1 MSYKGNSQ
9 NALTFFIP
17 YSNAVYEL
25 ATTSQDQFIEVFNYI
40 FKDSIKGYNIEQFSS
55 YDKYVLSLPKNAK
68 SENDKLIADSLANSI
83 TLSTLLA
90 ICKMQNTSL
99 INYINLQMPQFKMNA
114 NAIPDIGFTLFKTGK
129 SMNSKV
135 KFERFILFISNANK
149 LSKEN
154 MKNLLNR
161 TYQAIRKFLTAGKL
175 GENGMRLNDENSYY
189 PPTDALNDILKLIEN
204 IITEANAEGNI
215 YYGIDCNAN
224 NYYSEETGLY
234 EMDGF
239 KKQPDKEQ
247 LIDFYLKLATDHPL
261 LKYLEDPMA
270 DADLRGWAKLLEKF
284 ASTKPEVK
292 IASKSLIGNDILK
305 LGEVIDR
312 KEIEEEEEKEEDK
325 KEDNVEGEGKA
336 EGEEQN
342 EGKEGDKEGEG
353 EENAKKMSKQQSKK
367 KMTTLDPRYRSRL
380 INNIPHSDD
389 VVEELTPLEKE
400 KIAQEEARKK
410 AEEEE
415 RKRLEEEEEEK
426 KRQEEAKKPGAKKP
440 AAEPQVKNKKKT
452 EEELQKEKEE
462 EEKALP
468 PPLPIP
474 LLSSIAL
481 YQGKC
486 KCVSEL
492 FDISI
497 KLKNRDFEVSL
508 YDNPHESEQ
517 SGIIDLGLALR
528 VNKIIL
534 HGFTNKPEKMS
545 KIIQYIEQIEDLY

>member
-25 ATTSQDQFIEVFNYI
+25 ATTSQEQFIEVFNYI

-90 ICKMQNTSL
+90 ICKMQNISL
-99 INYINLQMPQFKMNA
+99 IDYINLQMPQFKMNA

-270 DADLRGWAKLLEKF
+270 DTDLRGWAKLLEKF

-305 LGEVIDR
+305 LGEVIDP
-312 KEIEEEEEKEEDK
+312 KEIEEQEEKEEEK

-440 AAEPQVKNKKKT
+440 VAEPQVKNKKKT

-545 KIIQYIEQIEDLY
+545 KIIQYIEQIEELY

>member
-25 ATTSQDQFIEVFNYI
+25 ATTSQEQFIEVFNYI

-90 ICKMQNTSL
+90 ICKMQNISL
-99 INYINLQMPQFKMNA
+99 IDYINLQMPQFKMNA

-270 DADLRGWAKLLEKF
+270 DTDLRGWAKLLEKF

-305 LGEVIDR
+305 LGEVIDP
-312 KEIEEEEEKEEDK
+312 KEIEEQEEKEEEK

-440 AAEPQVKNKKKT
+440 VAEPQVKNKKKT

-497 KLKNRDFEVSL
+497 KLKNRYFEVSL

-545 KIIQYIEQIEDLY
+545 KIIQYIEQIEELY

>member
-25 ATTSQDQFIEVFNYI
+25 ATTSQEQFIEVFNYI

-90 ICKMQNTSL
+90 ICKMQNISL
-99 INYINLQMPQFKMNA
+99 IDYINLQMPQFKMNA

-270 DADLRGWAKLLEKF
+270 DTDLRGWAKLLEKF

-305 LGEVIDR
+305 LGEVIDP
-312 KEIEEEEEKEEDK
+312 KEIEEQEEKEEEK

-440 AAEPQVKNKKKT
+440 VAEPQVKNKKKT

-462 EEKALP
+462 EEKALL

-545 KIIQYIEQIEDLY
+545 KIIQYIEQIEELY